1 MAEIKTTF
9 AGANPFHAKATGI
22 EDMQYVERPEHCPL
36 TRGATLYDEQFDEL
50 FKSPKAALEIPAD
63 KFHSVRSAME
73 RYLINK
79 KMDKTHRMR
88 QHKVGDRYTVWFVE
102 GASKKYKKAY
112 RK

>member
-9 AGANPFHAKATGI
+9 AGANPFHAKDTGI
-22 EDMQYVERPEHCPL
+22 EGMRFVARPESGAP
-36 TRGATLYDEQFDEL
+36 TRGATLYDAQFDEL
-50 FKSPKAALEIPAD
+50 FKSPDAALDIPAE

-79 KMDKTHRMR
+79 KLDKTYRMR
-88 QHKVGDRYTVWFVE
+88 QHRAGDRYTVWFTK
-102 GASKKYKKAY
+102 GAPVKYNKAY